1 MDRATRVLAG
11 LLRASAG
18 LLPTA
23 RREWAE
29 AMLAEALEVPA
40 GAGRVAWLGG
50 GLWLVA
56 REVLIGRVMRVV
68 TFAAGA
74 AGMTW
79 IGWPGASSNSAT
91 PLNRVYVVGTVLLLA
106 LLPVLVRRRFGPV
119 RGGWAPRAARVGGYA
134 MVLALIAAKIA
145 KDRYGSK
152 LGAYFVIVPG
162 LWVLDIVL
170 LLVIAG
176 YVAGLLIL
184 TSQRIRLTRSGL
196 PIAIAFGAVTAG
208 VLYMLAPLSVGV
220 DPASPSLK
228 WWGLAGLALPAA
240 TGLLVSRLAAREARP
255 AVLTAEQGARQGSLA
270 ACCAMATAALLL
282 ALLTSVTIALFP
294 HRVPLQN
301 NPPPPAGGGCET
313 CDPNDTV
320 IPPGLRHEYLVEL
333 SVGQAGQM
341 SFALLLLAPFLGAGL
356 GAVAGRFAS
365 GSRGTSGRAVGGPH
379 APSPPAPTRLYRR
392 LRESNADRE
401 KAIDLLKAA
410 FVPGELIKDEQHQ
423 LRLAGLPDVLRR
435 LPAAPE
441 SAHRNGPA
449 PGAEG
454 SRCAEPRRWAQAG
467 PGAELTSLPPPLD
480 GTPWSVRYARGLGE
494 QPALEIYEAGEC
506 VAVMVA
512 TSVAPQLLRGA
523 RRASRGGQGFGLAWG
538 RLPADGPAITV
549 TFASGR
555 LRRMGRGD
563 AASEGIRPEVIDIA
577 SWCWLAVAAGRLDVV
592 LVSHR
597 GTRERL
603 KLRAGADR

>member
-1 MDRATRVLAG
+1 MDRVTQVLAR

-18 LLPTA
+18 LLPAA

-29 AMLAEALEVPA
+29 AMLTEAREVPA
-40 GAGRVAWLGG
+40 GAERVAWLGG

-56 REVLIGRVMRVV
+56 REVLIGRVMRVA

-74 AGMTW
+74 AGMAW

-91 PLNRVYVVGTVLLLA
+91 PLNRVYVVGTVVLLA
-106 LLPVLVRRRFGPV
+106 LLPVVVRRRFGPV

-162 LWVLDIVL
+162 LWVLDILL

-196 PIAIAFGAVTAG
+196 PIGIGFGAVTAG
-208 VLYMLAPLSVGV
+208 VLYTLAPLSVGV

-240 TGLLVSRLAAREARP
+240 TGLLVGRLAAREARP
-255 AVLTAEQGARQGSLA
+255 ALPTAEQGARQGSLA

-301 NPPPPAGGGCET
+301 NPPPPPGGGCET

-356 GAVAGRFAS
+356 GGVAGRFAS
-365 GSRGTSGRAVGGPH
+365 GSRGASRRSAGSPH
-379 APSPPAPTRLYRR
+379 APSPPAPT
-392 LRESNADRE
+392 
-401 KAIDLLKAA
+401 
-410 FVPGELIKDEQHQ
+410 
-423 LRLAGLPDVLRR
+423 
-435 LPAAPE
+435 
-441 SAHRNGPA
+441 
-449 PGAEG
+449 
-454 SRCAEPRRWAQAG
+454 
-467 PGAELTSLPPPLD
+467 
-480 GTPWSVRYARGLGE
+480 
-494 QPALEIYEAGEC
+494 QPTA
-506 VAVMVA
+506 
-512 TSVAPQLLRGA
+512 
-523 RRASRGGQGFGLAWG
+523 
-538 RLPADGPAITV
+538 
-549 TFASGR
+549 ASGNPTPTV
-555 LRRMGRGD
+555 GR
-563 AASEGIRPEVIDIA
+563 
-577 SWCWLAVAAGRLDVV
+577 
-592 LVSHR
+592 
-597 GTRERL
+597 
-603 KLRAGADR
+603 

>member
-1 MDRATRVLAG
+1 MTDRVTRVLAG

-29 AMLAEALEVPA
+29 AMLAETREVPA

-56 REVLIGRVMRVV
+56 REALIGRVVRVV
-68 TFAAGA
+68 TFAAAA
-74 AGMTW
+74 AGMAW
-79 IGWPGASSNSAT
+79 ISWPGVSSNSAT
-91 PLNRVYVVGTVLLLA
+91 PLNRVYVVGTVVLLA
-106 LLPVLVRRRFGPV
+106 ALPVVVRRYYGPV
-119 RGGWAPRAARVGGYA
+119 RGGRAPRAARVGGYA
-134 MVLALIAAKIA
+134 MVLVLIAAKIA

-196 PIAIAFGAVTAG
+196 PIGIVFGAVTAG

-220 DPASPSLK
+220 DPASASLK

-240 TGLLVSRLAAREARP
+240 SGLLVGRLAAREARP
-255 AVLTAEQGARQGSLA
+255 AVLTAQQGARQGCLA
-270 ACCAMATAALLL
+270 ASCAMATAALLL
-282 ALLTSVTIALFP
+282 AVLTSVTIALFP

-301 NPPPPAGGGCET
+301 DPPPPAGGGCET

-341 SFALLLLAPFLGAGL
+341 SFALLLFAPFLGAGL
-356 GAVAGRFAS
+356 GAVAGRFGS
-365 GSRGTSGRAVGGPH
+365 GSRGTSGRAVGGPR
-379 APSPPAPTRLYRR
+379 APSPL
-392 LRESNADRE
+392 
-401 KAIDLLKAA
+401 
-410 FVPGELIKDEQHQ
+410 
-423 LRLAGLPDVLRR
+423 DVLRR

-441 SAHRNGPA
+441 SVHGNGPG
-449 PGAEG
+449 PGAKS
-454 SRCAEPRRWAQAG
+454 SRWAEPRRWDQAG
-467 PGAELTSLPPPLD
+467 QDAELTSLPSPLED
-480 GTPWSVRYARGLGE
+480 TPWSVRYARGPGKH
-494 QPALEIYEAGEC
+494 PALEIYEAGEFL
-506 VAVMVA
+506 AVMVA

-523 RRASRGGQGFGLAWG
+523 RRASRGGQGFSLAWG

-549 TFASGR
+549 TFATSR
-555 LRRMGRGD
+555 LRRIGRGD

-577 SWCWLAVAAGRLDVV
+577 GWCWLAVAAG
-592 LVSHR
+592 
-597 GTRERL
+597 
-603 KLRAGADR
+603 